1 MIRLT
6 VVGFAALC
14 LFGTSSLVLAEDAM
28 KSEEVMGARKA
39 DMKDA
44 AKGEKGVSK
53 SEGMMGARKAGPA
66 DEVGNTVPEGVMSA
80 RKAETKAAKGDMK
93 GKTKKHKDKA
103 KAPAAPA
110 PAP

>member
-1 MIRLT
+1 MLRVT
-6 VVGFAALC
+6 VVAFAALC
-14 LFGTSSLVLAEDAM
+14 LFGTSSLALAEDAM

-44 AKGEKGVSK
+44 VPGEKGVSK
-53 SEGMMGARKAGPA
+53 SEGVMGARQAGPA
-66 DEVGNTVPEGVMSA
+66 GEVGNTGSPGVMSA
-80 RKAETKAAKGDMK
+80 RGGEPKAAKGHMK
-93 GKTKKHKDKA
+93 GKTKKHKDAA

>member
-1 MIRLT
+1 MLRVT
-6 VVGFAALC
+6 VVAFAALC
-14 LFGTSSLVLAEDAM
+14 LIGTSSLALAEDAM

-44 AKGEKGVSK
+44 AKSEKGVSK
-53 SEGMMGARKAGPA
+53 SEGVMGARKAGPGG
-66 DEVGNTVPEGVMSA
+66 EMGYEPHRGMGKKEH
-80 RKAETKAAKGDMK
+80 KE
-93 GKTKKHKDKA
+93 KTKKHKDAA